1 MQRLESLHG
10 ESRNKLLEGNAR
22 DELTD
27 DDFEV
32 NLDAEGELFTH
43 FTIDDAEVVQ
53 NGLYNFLKNLN
64 NN

>member
-1 MQRLESLHG
+1 M
-10 ESRNKLLEGNAR
+10 

-27 DDFEV
+27 DDFEK

-43 FTIDDAEVVQ
+43 YTIDDAEVVQ

-64 NN
+64 NNWEGVWLWKIHPVNSLRVWQ